1 MSLNVS
7 TCVVYIFLGRR
18 SKLSFRTLHLYEQI
32 QFGIAVP
39 AAAKALNERDRPA
52 TIPQAKPL
60 SPGEVFGCTAP
71 AGLAPAPSSHDSA
84 ATKHV
89 MLFIADG
96 RFHLEAAMIANPNL
110 RVLRYDPYSK
120 KLMDEH
126 YENDKMKAI
135 RQSAIH
141 CAMDP
146 SVKVVGII
154 LGTIGRKGKEMSSHF
169 QILNP
174 SLFL

>member
-32 QFGIAVP
+32 QFRIAVP
-39 AAAKALNERDRPA
+39 AAGKALNERDRPA
-52 TIPQAKPL
+52 TIPQDKPL

-71 AGLAPAPSSHDSA
+71 AGLAPAPSSHGA
-84 ATKHV
+84 ATKHI

-96 RFHLEAAMIANPNL
+96 RFRLEAAMIANPNL

-120 KLMDEH
+120 K
-126 YENDKMKAI
+126 
-135 RQSAIH
+135 
-141 CAMDP
+141 
-146 SVKVVGII
+146 
-154 LGTIGRKGKEMSSHF
+154 
-169 QILNP
+169 
-174 SLFL
+174 